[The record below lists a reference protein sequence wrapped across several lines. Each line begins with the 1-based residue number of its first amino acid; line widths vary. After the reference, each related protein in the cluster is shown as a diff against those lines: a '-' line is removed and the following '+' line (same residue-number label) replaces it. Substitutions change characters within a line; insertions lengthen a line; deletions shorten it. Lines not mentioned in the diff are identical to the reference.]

1 VIPEFPPPRPSGD
14 LLVYRL
20 RLQQIAMRL
29 ESCGLRLRVTAAEK
43 QTWTPPQGQPALP
56 SQRRVRR
63 PPGVERG

>member
-1 VIPEFPPPRPSGD
+1 
-14 LLVYRL
+14 
-20 RLQQIAMRL
+20 MRL
-29 ESCGLRLRVTAAEK
+29 ESCGLRLRVPAAEK